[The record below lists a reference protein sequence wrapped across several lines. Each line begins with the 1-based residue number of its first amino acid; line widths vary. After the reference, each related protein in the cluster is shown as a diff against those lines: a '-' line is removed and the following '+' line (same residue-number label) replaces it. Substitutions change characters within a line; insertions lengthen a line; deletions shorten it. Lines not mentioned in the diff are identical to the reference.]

1 MHRSRA
7 RQRTAESKLS
17 RIIIIG
23 RRPPVSIAQP
33 IQFKKLI
40 STLATVQPRS
50 SLVIII
56 AGSKQS

>member
-7 RQRTAESKLS
+7 RQCTVESKLNR

-23 RRPPVSIAQP
+23 RCLPVSIAEP

-50 SLVIII
+50 SLIII
-56 AGSKQS
+56 ADSKQS